1 MSNSITVVGNLTRD
15 PELRYT
21 PSGAA
26 VAKFGIAVNRFYT
39 NRSGEKVEQ
48 TDFFNVNAWRNLA
61 ENVAESL
68 ATGSR
73 VIVSGRLQSRSWE
86 TEEGQKR
93 TVVEIEADE
102 VGPSLRWATAKV
114 TKATRGGPGEWK
126 TEAAQPSQPEA
137 SEEAQPSQPEATEEV
152 PTGS

>member
-1 MSNSITVVGNLTRD
+1 MSNQVTVVGNLTRE

-26 VAKFGIAVNRFYT
+26 VAKFGLAVNRSYT
-39 NRSGEKVEQ
+39 NRNGEKVED
-48 TDFFNVNAWRNLA
+48 TSFFNVNAWRQLA

-68 ATGSR
+68 STGIR

-86 TEEGQKR
+86 TEDGQKR

-102 VGPSLRWATAKV
+102 VGPSLRWATAAV
-114 TKATRGGPGEWK
+114 TKTTRGGPGDW
-126 TEAAQPSQPEA
+126 Q
-137 SEEAQPSQPEATEEV
+137 SEVMNNEEV
-152 PTGS
+152 STGS